1 MEKTKN
7 EGFRFDS
14 IDLLLYVYRR
24 KIPLIVI
31 SLFAFLVSLIAS
43 LTIPPKFKSNVI
55 MFPTSST
62 SVSKTLLTDN
72 PSQKG
77 ILTLGEEEE
86 AEQMLQVLNS
96 GQIRDRI
103 IMKYDLM
110 DHYEVDPYSKFPLTR
125 LRNKYKKNISFK
137 KTQFMSVE
145 ISVLDTDPQM
155 AANIANNIAS
165 LVDSTMNL
173 MQQDRAFLALK
184 VVQEEYFSLRDQ
196 IRVLEDSLNVLRGF
210 GVYEY
215 ESQAEV
221 FSNAYAIAIAEKNI
235 EGARE
240 IEKKLKVLEKYGGAY
255 VSISDFLEYE
265 KEHLSELKAKYAE
278 AQVEANQNLPHKFIL
293 DQAYKAEKKSYPK
306 KSLIVF
312 VSTVSAFFLAL
323 ILMFVFE
330 SIRDRVIG

>member
-14 IDLLLYVYRR
+14 IDLILYVYRK

-43 LTIPPKFKSNVI
+43 LTIPPKFKSTVI

-86 AEQMLQVLNS
+86 AEQMLQILNS

-110 DHYEVDPYSKFPLTR
+110 DHYEVDPDSKFPLTR

-137 KTQFMSVE
+137 KTKFMSVE

-155 AANIANNIAS
+155 AANIADNIAS

-184 VVQEEYFSLRDQ
+184 VVEDEYFSLRDQ

-221 FSNAYAIAIAEKNI
+221 FSDAYAIAIAAGNVN
-235 EGARE
+235 GARE

-255 VSISDFLEYE
+255 VSIRDFLEFE
-265 KEHLSELKAKYAE
+265 KKHLSELKAKYAE
-278 AQVEANQNLPHKFIL
+278 AQVEANQNLPHKFIV
-293 DQAYKAEKKSYPK
+293 DQAYIAEKKSYPK

-330 SIRDRVIG
+330 SVRKRVNS

>member
-14 IDLLLYVYRR
+14 IDLILYVYRR

-43 LTIPPKFKSNVI
+43 LTIPPKFKSTVV
-55 MFPTSST
+55 MFPASST

-86 AEQMLQVLNS
+86 AEQMLQILNS

-103 IMKYDLM
+103 VMKYDLM
-110 DHYEVDPYSKFPLTR
+110 DHYEVDPDSKFPLTR

-184 VVQEEYFSLRDQ
+184 VVEEEYFSLRDQ

-210 GVYEY
+210 GVYDY
-215 ESQAEV
+215 EAQAEM
-221 FSNAYAIAIAEKNI
+221 FSNAYAVAIVEKNV

-255 VSISDFLEYE
+255 VSIRDFLEFE
-265 KEHLSELKAKYAE
+265 KKHLSELKAKYAE
-278 AQVEANQNLPHKFIL
+278 AQVDANQNLPHKFIV
-293 DQAYKAEKKSYPK
+293 DHAYMAEKKSYPK

-330 SIRDRVIG
+330 SIRERVNS